1 MSSACDNEG
10 MDNEPESRIALIVP
24 ASNTIMEADFA
35 RVGYLESEVTVWRIQ
50 LDSVTRE
57 AEEQMITE
65 ELPARL
71 DEIKLTNPD
80 LTVFGCTSVGA
91 LGGLSHDAT
100 IAWQIREAAGS
111 NVVTVVGAMIE
122 QLDTLDQTQIAV
134 FTPYAEELTR
144 AVVTCVI
151 ESGYQV
157 PVANGMGFVDNDEI
171 GKVEPDEIVSFVSK
185 SMQGFEPEAVFL
197 SCTNWRAVEAI
208 ETLSEVLGVPVMTSN
223 QVTLDAVRNLL
234 VRMKS

>member
-1 MSSACDNEG
+1 

-24 ASNTIMEADFA
+24 ASNTVMEADFA

-80 LTVFGCTSVGA
+80 LTVFGCTSAGA
-91 LGGLSHDAT
+91 LGGLSHDAM

-144 AVVTCVI
+144 TVVTCVI